1 MNILS
6 WTKTGNSYY
15 RYYRCLF
22 RTFFFH
28 ASLLSSSSS
37 SSWKILRKQPFF
49 YRYLRITM
57 DTIFFLGKFLVA
69 PERKTSILFSICV
82 WSILIVISLTWPCN
96 GIHHLC
102 PYMNATWYIS
112 LPNRCNLSW
121 ITNWIKNN
129 NNKPGSF
136 FFVTLKCF
144 SLQTFF
150 LSPKKTVHSP
160 VCRVF
165 LACLFVQ
172 FIFIKTQVIWN
183 EKQQKMMKKKI
194 STTKENG
201 WPPTLI
207 WSSVFLFFECPK
219 CSSSSSSDPQATT
232 TKPSVDVCHSF
243 CHSSFS
249 PFLFIY
255 RWKYTLDQSIDRSI
269 ND

>member
-28 ASLLSSSSS
+28 ASLLSSSS
-37 SSWKILRKQPFF
+37 WKILRKQPLSSDNDG
-49 YRYLRITM
+49 YN
-57 DTIFFLGKFLVA
+57 IFFWVNSLLHQKEKPVY
-69 PERKTSILFSICV
+69 FSLSVCDRN
-82 WSILIVISLTWPCN
+82 WSWSHWPDHCN

-102 PYMNATWYIS
+102 PYMNATWYIYQ
-112 LPNRCNLSW
+112 PNRCNLSW
-121 ITNWIKNN
+121 ITNWIKTTTTTNQVR
-129 NNKPGSF
+129 F

-255 RWKYTLDQSIDRSI
+255 RWKYTLDRLNQSIDRSI
-269 ND
+269 NN